1 MSVFAFILL
10 LPFGHRRSRM
20 GIGWAEAAVG
30 GRGRAERSRW
40 RGIRTTTVVAV
51 PGEEYNGMVNV
62 K

>member
-30 GRGRAERSRW
+30 GRGRAEPVAGNTDDRCRRSR
-40 RGIRTTTVVAV
+40 
-51 PGEEYNGMVNV
+51 
-62 K
+62 